1 MKLLGSAPGFL
12 RIGVITADLRGDGTV
27 TNMRE
32 EWIIADIR
40 GDQGLNATFNQY
52 CRERIKLVSGWLRFA
67 VKVGNFSS
75 RGEVK
80 VREWMGE
87 NYLKDRGV

>member
-1 MKLLGSAPGFL
+1 M
-12 RIGVITADLRGDGTV
+12 
-27 TNMRE
+27 
-32 EWIIADIR
+32 
-40 GDQGLNATFNQY
+40 NATFNQY

-80 VREWMGE
+80 VREWTGE
-87 NYLKDRGV
+87 NYLKVRGG